1 MLKDKIVIVTGAAG
15 GIGKAIAIEAGRAG
29 ARLAL
34 VDVDAESLNESAAT
48 IRADGSE
55 VLSLAVDI
63 TDRAVWQKSVDEIAE
78 KLPTTIGDEEMPMFA
93 DLDRRMKEMAENK
106 NAAEGEASA
115 S

>member
-1 MLKDKIVIVTGAAG
+1 MLKDKILIVTGAAG
-15 GIGKAIAIEAGRAG
+15 GIGKAIAIEARRAG
-29 ARLAL
+29 ARVAL

-78 KLPTTIGDEEMPMFA
+78 YFGGIDVIVNNAMLVKYLPLVEV
-93 DLDRRMKEMAENK
+93 N
-106 NAAEGEASA
+106 
-115 S
+115 